1 MKIDA
6 ENIERLK
13 FDESGL
19 IVAIVQDATT
29 LQVRMV
35 GWMNR
40 DSILQT
46 LQAKRVT
53 FWSRSREELWEKGA
67 TSGNFLELVSI
78 LADCD
83 RDSLLVL
90 AKPMGPTCHEG
101 SESCFID
108 APKTETSFLEVLQQ
122 VIAERDGADA
132 NASYTSQLLAEGR
145 GRVAQK
151 VGEEGVETALSV
163 ASGEV
168 GEVIAESADLIF
180 HLLVALRHRGVS
192 IADVV
197 NELARRHAE
206 SSERSTN

>member
-6 ENIERLK
+6 VNIEKLK

-19 IVAIVQDATT
+19 IVAIIQDATT

-46 LQAKRVT
+46 LQSKRVT

-78 LADCD
+78 STDCD

-90 AKPMGPTCHEG
+90 VTPMGPTCHEG
-101 SESCFID
+101 SEACFID
-108 APKTETSFLEVLQQ
+108 SPKTETSFLEVLQQ
-122 VIAERDGADA
+122 VIVGRDGADT
-132 NASYTSQLLAEGR
+132 NVSYTSRLLAEGR

-197 NELARRHAE
+197 NELARRRAE
-206 SSERSTN
+206 AVTA